1 MGEVLGGS
9 GFPKSGEVLRLG
21 VGFGLRI
28 VEQLSLSMVCEHS
41 VGFMVL

>member
-9 GFPKSGEVLRLG
+9 GFPKRGEVLRLG
-21 VGFGLRI
+21 VGFGLRN
-28 VEQLSLSMVCEHS
+28 VEHTSLSMVCEHS